1 MRGVQISF
9 EAGSRPDAGLLHIRA
24 VLGRAA
30 KRCGASG
37 GLSWHCDLAGE
48 DEVSEGT
55 EMYTDSEDDDE
66 SWEYD
71 TNSSVSTGDGLAERW
86 CETLRDSRKEVDE

>member
-1 MRGVQISF
+1 
-9 EAGSRPDAGLLHIRA
+9 
-24 VLGRAA
+24 
-30 KRCGASG
+30 
-37 GLSWHCDLAGE
+37 
-48 DEVSEGT
+48 
-55 EMYTDSEDDDE
+55 MYTDSEDDDE